1 MTVDTRSLQLGDI
14 LITSAD
20 NTVSHCG
27 IVAGTTRVNRPGGA
41 VERADMV
48 YHATSKG
55 IKLDDASGWTAIKGG
70 VDVFRKRGLANT
82 SVGGKPAAKVIAD
95 AAGKLAARCHYSPGR
110 AIFKSWTG
118 TCDYGSSA
126 KGRVK
131 KYLDRLGSDGP
142 FTIAVY
148 CSEYVVLSYQLAA
161 KGDDDASF
169 FIELDGKHTLP
180 KDLRNWLIQRSTVG
194 GTWQVLGALVP

>member
-1 MTVDTRSLQLGDI
+1 MATIDTRSLQLADI
-14 LITSAD
+14 LITKAS

-27 IVAGTTRVNRPGGA
+27 IVAGTTSVNTGA
-41 VERADMV
+41 GRKDRADVV

-55 IKLDDASGWTAIKGG
+55 IKHDDASGWTDG
-70 VDVFRKRGLANT
+70 VGVFRKRGLKNLT
-82 SVGGKPAAKVIAD
+82 VGTKAAPALIAD
-95 AAGKLAARCHYSPGR
+95 AAQALAERCHYSPGR

-118 TCDYGSSA
+118 TSSYGSSA

-131 KYLDRLGSDGP
+131 KYLERLGAGGP

-148 CSEYVVLSYQLAA
+148 CSEFVVLSYQLAA
-161 KGDDDASF
+161 KGDDNASF

-180 KDLRNWLIQRSTVG
+180 KDLRNWLLQRCNVG
-194 GTWQVLGALVP
+194 GSWQFMGDLVP